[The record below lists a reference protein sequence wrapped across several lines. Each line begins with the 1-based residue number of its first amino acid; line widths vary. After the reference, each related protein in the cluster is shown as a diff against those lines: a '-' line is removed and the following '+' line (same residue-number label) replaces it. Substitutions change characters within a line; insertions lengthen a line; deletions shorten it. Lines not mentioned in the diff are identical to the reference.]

1 MATSRM
7 STKLKGVAFDPEM
20 LEAVSTLYPYLLRR
34 KRTHFVLL
42 RPRNTQPTPQVV
54 IGEFQPGNPPS
65 SSAQQV
71 FDLKNSPAASDAWEI
86 KATECNL
93 VEGQIYHYWFRV
105 HDGRP
110 HAGHSSVLECTDP
123 SAEVVDWRLRS
134 PLPQPS
140 PPYNDDDRL
149 PAAVVKFTNGR
160 LVACDPGGETVELG
174 SDVPSTELPANNRM
188 VIYELPTRWSRTG
201 VESSAEIGTGTFRD
215 VMALLKEDETGTNF
229 AGVAALSDGNA
240 HLKNL
245 GVNALELLPIADSF
259 ANRSWG
265 YATSNYFAP
274 DFDLGHPDGNSWS
287 TAASDLAKLVQTC
300 HQNGTRFLQDMVM
313 AFSTRGSLQYANFL
327 DYFVEAGSNDPEQD
341 GRDGFGGALF
351 KYNFF
356 TSCLDPISGS
366 QITAVPARQIMKAQ
380 LAHWMLDF
388 HIDGIR
394 MDSINNIMNYDFVQ
408 EFKDYA
414 RQLWRERWE
423 RAQDGSA
430 GAEERF
436 LVVGEELSVP
446 MALIQQNRLDGLW
459 NENFKRILRNV
470 ILGKNAD
477 GESSFEWSVRKLID
491 CRLLGFIDGAQAINY
506 NTSHDVEGFRNE
518 RLFNYLEN
526 NGVVLKEKQIKLA
539 FVCLLTAVGVP
550 MILAG
555 EEFADQHDLALTEPG
570 KEIDPVNFDRLD
582 EPWRKDIF
590 QYVSRLVRFR
600 TTSDA
605 LAVNDT
611 EFLHIDLNDGKRVIA
626 WQRGTL
632 ASGQPVIVVAN
643 FSDFETQDPFNPA
656 SEYRVN
662 NWPALSRGKK
672 WHEITQ
678 QRDVPDE
685 WAGREP
691 IFRWE
696 AKVYKMVSA

>member
-1 MATSRM
+1 
-7 STKLKGVAFDPEM
+7 
-20 LEAVSTLYPYLLRR
+20 
-34 KRTHFVLL
+34 
-42 RPRNTQPTPQVV
+42 
-54 IGEFQPGNPPS
+54 
-65 SSAQQV
+65 
-71 FDLKNSPAASDAWEI
+71 
-86 KATECNL
+86 
-93 VEGQIYHYWFRV
+93 
-105 HDGRP
+105 
-110 HAGHSSVLECTDP
+110 
-123 SAEVVDWRLRS
+123 
-134 PLPQPS
+134 
-140 PPYNDDDRL
+140 
-149 PAAVVKFTNGR
+149 
-160 LVACDPGGETVELG
+160 
-174 SDVPSTELPANNRM
+174 
-188 VIYELPTRWSRTG
+188 
-201 VESSAEIGTGTFRD
+201 
-215 VMALLKEDETGTNF
+215 
-229 AGVAALSDGNA
+229 
-240 HLKNL
+240 
-245 GVNALELLPIADSF
+245 
-259 ANRSWG
+259 
-265 YATSNYFAP
+265 
-274 DFDLGHPDGNSWS
+274 
-287 TAASDLAKLVQTC
+287 
-300 HQNGTRFLQDMVM
+300 
-313 AFSTRGSLQYANFL
+313 
-327 DYFVEAGSNDPEQD
+327 
-341 GRDGFGGALF
+341 
-351 KYNFF
+351 
-356 TSCLDPISGS
+356 
-366 QITAVPARQIMKAQ
+366 
-380 LAHWMLDF
+380 
-388 HIDGIR
+388 
-394 MDSINNIMNYDFVQ
+394 
-408 EFKDYA
+408 
-414 RQLWRERWE
+414 
-423 RAQDGSA
+423 
-430 GAEERF
+430 
-436 LVVGEELSVP
+436 

-491 CRLLGFIDGAQAINY
+491 CRLLGFSDGAQAINY

-691 IFRWE
+691 IFPWE
-696 AKVYKMVSA
+696 AKVYTMVSA

>member
-7 STKLKGVAFDPEM
+7 STKLKGVAFDPEV

-54 IGEFQPGNPPS
+54 IGQFQPGNPPS
-65 SSAQQV
+65 FSAQQV

-105 HDGRP
+105 RDGRS
-110 HAGHSSVLECTDP
+110 HAGQSSVLDCTDP

-134 PLPQPS
+134 RLPQPS

-149 PAAVVKFTNGR
+149 PAAVVKFSKGR
-160 LVACDPGGETVELG
+160 LVACDSGGETVELG

-215 VMALLKEDETGTNF
+215 VMALLKEDEAGTNF

-245 GVNALELLPIADSF
+245 GINALELLPIADSF

-265 YATSNYFAP
+265 YAPSNYFAP

-287 TAASDLAKLVQTC
+287 TAASDLAKLVETC

-313 AFSTRGSLQYANFL
+313 AFSTRGSIQYANFL

-341 GRDGFGGALF
+341 GRDGFGGDLF

-356 TSCLDPISGS
+356 TSCLDPISGN

-380 LAHWMLDF
+380 LARWMLDF

-423 RAQDGSA
+423 RAQDGSD

-446 MALIQQNRLDGLW
+446 MALLEQNRLDGLW

-477 GESSFEWSVRKLID
+477 GESSFEWIVRKLID
-491 CRLLGFIDGAQAINY
+491 CRLLGFRDAAQAINY
-506 NTSHDVEGFRNE
+506 NTSHDVQGFRNE

-526 NGVVLKEKQIKLA
+526 NGVVFKEKQLKLA

-555 EEFADQHDLALTEPG
+555 EEFADQHDLAITEPG

-662 NWPALSRGKK
+662 NWPALSPGRK

-678 QRDVPDE
+678 RRDVPAE

-691 IFRWE
+691 IFPWE
-696 AKVYKMVSA
+696 AKVYTMVSA

>member
-7 STKLKGVAFDPEM
+7 STKLKGVAFDPEV

-54 IGEFQPGNPPS
+54 IGQFQPGNPPS
-65 SSAQQV
+65 FSDQQV

-105 HDGRP
+105 RDGRS
-110 HAGHSSVLECTDP
+110 HAGQSSVLDCTDP

-134 PLPQPS
+134 RLPQPS

-149 PAAVVKFTNGR
+149 PAAVVKFSKGR
-160 LVACDPGGETVELG
+160 LVACDSGGETVELG

-215 VMALLKEDETGTNF
+215 VMALLKEDEAGTNF

-245 GVNALELLPIADSF
+245 GINALELLPIADSF

-265 YATSNYFAP
+265 YAPSNYFAP

-287 TAASDLAKLVQTC
+287 TAASDLAKLVEIC

-313 AFSTRGSLQYANFL
+313 AFSTRGSIQYANFL

-341 GRDGFGGALF
+341 GRDGFGGDLF

-356 TSCLDPISGS
+356 TSCLDPISGN

-380 LAHWMLDF
+380 LARWMLDF

-423 RAQDGSA
+423 RAQDGSD

-446 MALIQQNRLDGLW
+446 MALLEQNRLDGLW

-477 GESSFEWSVRKLID
+477 GESNFEWSVRKLID
-491 CRLLGFIDGAQAINY
+491 CRLLGFRDAAQAINY
-506 NTSHDVEGFRNE
+506 NTSHDVQGFRNE

-526 NGVVLKEKQIKLA
+526 NGVVFKEKQLKLA

-555 EEFADQHDLALTEPG
+555 EEFADQHDLAITEPG

-632 ASGQPVIVVAN
+632 ESGQPVIVVAN

-662 NWPALSRGKK
+662 NWPALSPGRK

-678 QRDVPDE
+678 QRDVPAE

-691 IFRWE
+691 IFPWE
-696 AKVYKMVSA
+696 AKVYTMVSA

>member
-7 STKLKGVAFDPEM
+7 STKLKGVAFDPEV

-54 IGEFQPGNPPS
+54 IGQFQPGNPPS
-65 SSAQQV
+65 FSDQQV

-105 HDGRP
+105 RDGRS
-110 HAGHSSVLECTDP
+110 HAGQSSVLDCTDP

-134 PLPQPS
+134 RLPQPS

-149 PAAVVKFTNGR
+149 PAAVVKFSKGR
-160 LVACDPGGETVELG
+160 LVACDSGGETVELG

-215 VMALLKEDETGTNF
+215 VMALLKEDEAGTNF

-245 GVNALELLPIADSF
+245 GINALELLPIADSF

-265 YATSNYFAP
+265 YAPSNYFAP

-287 TAASDLAKLVQTC
+287 TAASDLAKLVEIC

-313 AFSTRGSLQYANFL
+313 AFSTRGSIQYANFL

-341 GRDGFGGALF
+341 GRDGFGGDLF

-356 TSCLDPISGS
+356 TSCLDPISGN

-380 LAHWMLDF
+380 LARWMLDF

-423 RAQDGSA
+423 RAQDGSD

-446 MALIQQNRLDGLW
+446 MALLEQNRLDGLW

-491 CRLLGFIDGAQAINY
+491 CRLLGFSDGAQAINY
-506 NTSHDVEGFRNE
+506 NTSHDVQGFRNE

-526 NGVVLKEKQIKLA
+526 NEVVFKEKQIKLA

-555 EEFADQHDLALTEPG
+555 EEFADQHDLAITEPG

-662 NWPALSRGKK
+662 NWPALSPGRK

-678 QRDVPDE
+678 QRDVPAE

-691 IFRWE
+691 IFPWE
-696 AKVYKMVSA
+696 AKVYTMVSA

>member
-7 STKLKGVAFDPEM
+7 STKLKGVAFDPEV

-54 IGEFQPGNPPS
+54 IGQFQPGNPPS
-65 SSAQQV
+65 FSDQQV

-105 HDGRP
+105 RDGRS
-110 HAGHSSVLECTDP
+110 HAGQSSVLDCTDP

-134 PLPQPS
+134 RLPQPS

-149 PAAVVKFTNGR
+149 PAAVVKFSKGR
-160 LVACDPGGETVELG
+160 LVACDSGGETVELG

-215 VMALLKEDETGTNF
+215 VMALLKEDEAGTNF

-245 GVNALELLPIADSF
+245 GINALELLPIADSF

-265 YATSNYFAP
+265 YAPSNYFAP

-287 TAASDLAKLVQTC
+287 TAASDLAKLVEIC

-313 AFSTRGSLQYANFL
+313 AFSTRGSIQYANFL

-341 GRDGFGGALF
+341 GRDGFGGDLF

-356 TSCLDPISGS
+356 TSCLDPISGN

-380 LAHWMLDF
+380 LARWMLDF

-423 RAQDGSA
+423 RAQDGSD

-446 MALIQQNRLDGLW
+446 MALLEQNRLDGLW

-477 GESSFEWSVRKLID
+477 GESNFEWSVRKLID
-491 CRLLGFIDGAQAINY
+491 CRLLGFRDAAQAINY
-506 NTSHDVEGFRNE
+506 NTSHDVQGFRNE

-526 NGVVLKEKQIKLA
+526 NGVVFKEKQLKLA

-555 EEFADQHDLALTEPG
+555 EEFADQHDLAITEPG

-662 NWPALSRGKK
+662 NWPALSPGRK

-678 QRDVPDE
+678 RRDVPAE

-691 IFRWE
+691 IFPWE
-696 AKVYKMVSA
+696 AKVYTMVSA

>member
-7 STKLKGVAFDPEM
+7 STKLKGVAFDPEV

-54 IGEFQPGNPPS
+54 IGQFQPGNPPS
-65 SSAQQV
+65 FSDQQV

-105 HDGRP
+105 RDGRS
-110 HAGHSSVLECTDP
+110 HAGQSSVLDCTDP

-134 PLPQPS
+134 RLPQPS

-149 PAAVVKFTNGR
+149 PAAVVKFSKGR
-160 LVACDPGGETVELG
+160 LVACDSGGETVELG

-215 VMALLKEDETGTNF
+215 VMALLKEDEAGTNF

-245 GVNALELLPIADSF
+245 GINALELLPIADSF

-265 YATSNYFAP
+265 YAPSNYFAP

-287 TAASDLAKLVQTC
+287 TAASDLAKLVEIC

-313 AFSTRGSLQYANFL
+313 AFSTRGSIQYANFL

-341 GRDGFGGALF
+341 GRDGFGGDLF

-356 TSCLDPISGS
+356 TSCLDPISGN

-380 LAHWMLDF
+380 LARWMLDF

-423 RAQDGSA
+423 RAQDGSD

-446 MALIQQNRLDGLW
+446 MALLEQNRLDGLW

-477 GESSFEWSVRKLID
+477 GESNFEWSVRKLID
-491 CRLLGFIDGAQAINY
+491 CRLLGFRDAAQAINY
-506 NTSHDVEGFRNE
+506 NTSHDVQGFRNE

-526 NGVVLKEKQIKLA
+526 NGVVFKEKQLKLA

-555 EEFADQHDLALTEPG
+555 EEFADQHDLAITEPG

-662 NWPALSRGKK
+662 NWPALSPGRK

-678 QRDVPDE
+678 QRDVPAE

-691 IFRWE
+691 IFPWE
-696 AKVYKMVSA
+696 AKVYTMVSA